1 MSELLEEIYA
11 GSGGIALV
19 EVVEFH
25 CSLWESVYL
34 VSGFRDV
41 VAYVPELGE
50 YRTFQAASVRAGK
63 ATRDNRGNQV
73 VPIVIDNVWAE
84 TTKRIVAAV
93 EGRAGI
99 EVRTRS
105 YLSNDLSRPVSNTL
119 IADVKSAEDDGTKMN
134 IHAGFFSVYNTN
146 FNRITYN
153 ADTAPCIKYS
163 A

>member
-41 VAYVPELGE
+41 VAYVPEIGE

-73 VPIVIDNVWAE
+73 IPIVVDNAWQE
-84 TTKRIVAAV
+84 TTKRILAAV

-99 EVRTRS
+99 EIRTRT

-119 IADVKSAEDDGTKMN
+119 TADVKSAEDDGTKMN
-134 IHAGFFSVYNTN
+134 IQAGFFSVYNTN